1 MKSKYLPTAKEL
13 FYNKIADRWE
23 TKINN
28 KETEKRIRVIFNEL
42 LTGIDL
48 KNKKV
53 IEVGCGLGIY
63 SLKMSQKG
71 AVVTG
76 IDVGERLIKISRK
89 KVRNGKFVVG
99 SALDIPF
106 RKDKYDIT
114 LCTEV
119 IEHTENPE
127 RAISE
132 LFRVTKPGGYII
144 LTTPNKVFKPVID
157 LLSFL
162 RIRLYQGN
170 ENWLGI
176 NELKKCIARNNGKII
191 LEKYFNFFYPIPILD
206 KFEKYTFLQNLMI
219 NQGYKIKK

>member
-157 LLSFL
+157 LLRIL
-162 RIRLYQGN
+162 RIRFYQGN